1 MSAVVPQGR
10 DRLERART
18 LIHRS
23 YDQPLDLSQ
32 VAAASHLSRHH
43 FVREFRRAF
52 DQTPHQYM
60 TQVRLERAREL
71 LMTTDRSVTEIC
83 MAVGFSSLGSFST
96 LFTRHVGHSPAR
108 YRRTVVQS
116 LGVPSPLPPIPGCF
130 LAKFGVSSA
139 G

>member
-1 MSAVVPQGR
+1 MSTVVPEGR
-10 DRLERART
+10 ERLEQART
-18 LIHRS
+18 LIHRC

-32 VAAASHLSRHH
+32 VAGAAHLSRHH

-52 DQTPHQYM
+52 DLTPHQYM

-96 LFTRHVGHSPAR
+96 LFARHVGHSPAR
-108 YRRTVVQS
+108 YRRRVVQS

-130 LAKFGVSSA
+130 LAKFGV
-139 G
+139 GRPG